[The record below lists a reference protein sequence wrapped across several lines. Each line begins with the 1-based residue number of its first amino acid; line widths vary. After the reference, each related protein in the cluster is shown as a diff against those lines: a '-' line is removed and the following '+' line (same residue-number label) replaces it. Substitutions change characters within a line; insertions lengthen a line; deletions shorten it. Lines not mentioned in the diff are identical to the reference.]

1 MKKYVLLMSL
11 FLSSTSFADS
21 MSLPERLS
29 SIRGDSLK
37 TEPLATYDIRQLQSR
52 YPTPLLLPSS
62 LLPQSAKYPLK
73 ALRQLYKQSLVCKG
87 PWPVSPLVTQ
97 PVVFVRAMCFGTPL
111 PRGWFVRAGYIHP
124 GGGSYAYRYLEKH
137 PQDNKK
143 LDRYLHIKERP
154 LAEANS
160 ILGRLQRMSD
170 EEIESFYC
178 RS

>member
-1 MKKYVLLMSL
+1 MSL

-29 SIRGDSLK
+29 SIRGDLLK

-97 PVVFVRAMCFGTPL
+97 PVVFVRAMCFRYTVTSRMVCSCWLYSPRWWQLCIPL
-111 PRGWFVRAGYIHP
+111 FRKSIRKIIKNWIDIFI
-124 GGGSYAYRYLEKH
+124 SKSDLQLKQTRY
-137 PQDNKK
+137 QVVC
-143 LDRYLHIKERP
+143 
-154 LAEANS
+154 S
-160 ILGRLQRMSD
+160 V
-170 EEIESFYC
+170 
-178 RS
+178 